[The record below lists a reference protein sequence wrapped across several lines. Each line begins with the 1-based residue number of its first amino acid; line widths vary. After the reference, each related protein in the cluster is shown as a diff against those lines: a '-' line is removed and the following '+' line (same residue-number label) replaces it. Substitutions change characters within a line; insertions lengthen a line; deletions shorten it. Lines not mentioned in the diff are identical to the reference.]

1 LPVHEDSKV
10 WLSISRLLFH
20 FNNELASLILS
31 LMMADEIVIVEE
43 STTWVEEAIMNAPKH
58 IARSFMT

>member
-1 LPVHEDSKV
+1 
-10 WLSISRLLFH
+10 
-20 FNNELASLILS
+20 
-31 LMMADEIVIVEE
+31 MMDDEIVIEE